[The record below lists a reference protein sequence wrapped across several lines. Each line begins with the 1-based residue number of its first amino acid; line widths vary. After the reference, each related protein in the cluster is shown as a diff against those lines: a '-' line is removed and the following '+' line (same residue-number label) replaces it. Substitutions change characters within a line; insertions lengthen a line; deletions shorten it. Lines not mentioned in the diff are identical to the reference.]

1 MSVLTIKIENKTDV
15 SLVDLTLSLLN
26 VGAQYN
32 RFLDREGINTEDIK
46 NPLVV
51 KKLESG
57 SVIIELSS
65 IILPIINEINT
76 VFEFA
81 CYLKNSVDFFL
92 GKIPKSPIKYDKKDL
107 EQINAIVNLTA
118 NSPDSQMSFCANN
131 GSAQTVNL
139 VINYTEANAT
149 QQLLRWY
156 QTRFDNRSA
165 FGDKAIVENISPKPI
180 RVIFAHEDI
189 KRNII
194 NTSNFS
200 KPWQELA
207 YIVDL
212 EVLFLDEKPRT
223 YKILNFYPEGTF
235 NPDED

>member
-1 MSVLTIKIENKTDV
+1 M
-15 SLVDLTLSLLN
+15 N

-149 QQLLRWY
+149 QNGIKKESDKIKALPTSIYDKQLLRWY

-189 KRNII
+189 KRNI
-194 NTSNFS
+194 
-200 KPWQELA
+200 KA
-207 YIVDL
+207 YNHK
-212 EVLFLDEKPRT
+212 VLLILM
-223 YKILNFYPEGTF
+223 KISLYS
-235 NPDED
+235 